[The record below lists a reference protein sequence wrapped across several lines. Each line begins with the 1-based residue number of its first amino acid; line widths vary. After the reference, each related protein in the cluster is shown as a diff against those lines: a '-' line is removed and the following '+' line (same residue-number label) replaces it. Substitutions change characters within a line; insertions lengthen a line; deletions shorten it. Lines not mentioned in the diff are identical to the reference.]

1 MKIQEIDNLKILTP
15 ESDEHILYN
24 IKTNSYFQKV
34 FLGVNDSV
42 DNYRDISKAELE
54 NNNKTVKDAIDE
66 LMARNDELDIL
77 IIELAAQLAILQLT
91 KE

>member
-1 MKIQEIDNLKILTP
+1 
-15 ESDEHILYN
+15 
-24 IKTNSYFQKV
+24 
-34 FLGVNDSV
+34 VNDSV

-66 LMARNDELDIL
+66 LMARNDELDVL